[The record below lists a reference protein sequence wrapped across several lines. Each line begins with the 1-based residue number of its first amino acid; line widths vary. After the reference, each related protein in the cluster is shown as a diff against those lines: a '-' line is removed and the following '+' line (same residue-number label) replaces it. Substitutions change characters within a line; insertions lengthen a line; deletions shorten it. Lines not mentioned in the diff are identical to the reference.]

1 MKPSISGQWNPPHGR
16 KLRALWDGHLETNS
30 PDALG
35 VFYNIPWWN
44 LPWWWNHH
52 FETTQVGWKKLSI
65 SQAGAAFPGKKSL
78 TVLPN
83 VPGFETNGSKSW
95 SIFGSPQ
102 KVLIFCCLWWIFH
115 LFRQLTDFFYV
126 LSSWLGSHSFHSTP
140 SRPNFAA
147 PSKLAG
153 HASWFPAAAGA
164 GHLERKWGC
173 KTNGWVGI

>member
-35 VFYNIPWWN
+35 VFHNIPWWN

-115 LFRQLTDFFYV
+115 CFANSRTFFMSYPVGWGVIAFIAHHPAQTSRRLQNSQVTLHGFQQRQVQDTW
-126 LSSWLGSHSFHSTP
+126 SGNGAA
-140 SRPNFAA
+140 RPTV
-147 PSKLAG
+147 
-153 HASWFPAAAGA
+153 
-164 GHLERKWGC
+164 E
-173 KTNGWVGI
+173 